1 MIRRGIAVGLLLGVT
16 GILAAAPAAAALLT
30 LPSGVTVK
38 PTLTY
43 TTVAAVTAGL
53 TGGTYTGV
61 GSLFVSTVSTATTGF
76 GSLCTGSLLSS
87 NVVITAAHCLSDIN
101 EQGARDPVTSVTFF
115 LPSYGEATAASSYA
129 ASSWT
134 VSPTYTGDPT
144 KGGDF
149 ALFTLDQ
156 KTSGYQTYSVYNG
169 NPLHDFTRVGTGT
182 IGGPKGTDTGGV
194 TDDYE
199 QRAGRNEYEYYGDL
213 VTGWSE
219 NILLSDFDDGTAN
232 HDVFGRLLG
241 TAGAQTGI
249 VGESNSSPGD
259 SGGPEFINGK
269 IVSVTSFG
277 ISGDAFR
284 SGGYCGGYAGQNS
297 IDPYGDGGTTGLRAN
312 RNGCTNSSVGEL
324 SGDTWL
330 RPYEAFIDR
339 YVQSAVPEPASWATM
354 LGGLGLV
361 GGALRR
367 RRRTAV
373 VA

>member
-1 MIRRGIAVGLLLGVT
+1 MKKRWIAINALLGAAVM
-16 GILAAAPAAAALLT
+16 LAATPVSAASLT

-43 TTVAAVTAGL
+43 TTLAAVTAGL
-53 TGGTYTGV
+53 TGGSYTGV

-87 NVVITAAHCLSDIN
+87 NVVITAGHCLSDTN
-101 EQGARDPVTSVTFF
+101 EAGALDPVTSVTFF
-115 LPSYGEATAASSYA
+115 LPSYGQKTAASTFA

-144 KGGDF
+144 EGGDF
-149 ALFTLDQ
+149 ALFTLSQ
-156 KTSGYQTYSVYNG
+156 KTSGYDTYSIYNG
-169 NPLHDFTRVGTGT
+169 DPLKAFTRVGTGT

-194 TDDYE
+194 TDDYK
-199 QRAGRNEYEYYGDL
+199 QRLGRNEYEYYGDL
-213 VTGWSE
+213 VTDWSE
-219 NILLSDFDDGTAN
+219 NILLSDFDDGTAA

-241 TAGAQTGI
+241 AAAAQTGI

-284 SGGYCGGYAGQNS
+284 NNGACGGFAGQNS
-297 IDPYGDGGTTGLRAN
+297 IDPYGAGGTTGLAAN

-330 RPYEAFIDR
+330 QPYESFINA
-339 YVQSAVPEPASWATM
+339 YVASAVPEPASWSM
-354 LGGLGLV
+354 MIGGFGLV
-361 GGALRR
+361 GGSLRLRR
-367 RRRTAV
+367 RSVAV
-373 VA
+373 A